1 MGGLKVNRFQR
12 EIPLGYHLLAGC
24 TARPNIAGW
33 AISPG
38 FKQSNGLPIYS
49 DGAFVDVDY
58 WFFLWQTLG
67 KYYKCYNLG
76 LFVYEKIC
84 VMKIK

>member
-12 EIPLGYHLLAGC
+12 EIPLGYHLLTGC

-33 AISPG
+33 AITSPG
-38 FKQSNGLPIYS
+38 FKQSDGLPTYS

-58 WFFLWQTLG
+58 WFFSGRLWESII
-67 KYYKCYNLG
+67 N
-76 LFVYEKIC
+76 VI
-84 VMKIK
+84 I